1 MRVQRAFTSIAVA
14 LCAAAVMWLGPAAL
28 PADAPG
34 AAPAA
39 GAADCAPIEV
49 IFARGRLEPAGP
61 GAIGSAFVNALRSKV
76 GQGINL
82 YAVNYPA
89 NTEADVGAN
98 DMSQRIQYMAR
109 NCPNTKLVLGGYS
122 LGAAA
127 TDMVLALPIP
137 IVGFKSPLPSSV
149 NDKIAA
155 VALFGNGIQWVG
167 PISAFNPVFRDR
179 TIELCHAADPICN
192 PADPDTWQDN
202 WPDHLGAAYIKAG
215 MVNQAAD
222 FVAARL

>member
-14 LCAAAVMWLGPAAL
+14 LCAAAVALLGPAAL
-28 PADAPG
+28 PAGAPG
-34 AAPAA
+34 ATSTAR
-39 GAADCAPIEV
+39 AADCAPIEV
-49 IFARGRLEPAGP
+49 IFARGRLEAPGP
-61 GAIGSAFVNALRSKV
+61 GAIGNAFVNALRSKV
-76 GQGINL
+76 PQGISL

-89 NTEADVGAN
+89 NTEADVAAN
-98 DMSQRIQYMAR
+98 DMSQRIQYMAK

-122 LGAAA
+122 LGAAG

-137 IVGFKSPLPSSV
+137 IVGFKSPLPSSA

-167 PISAFNPVFRDR
+167 PITAFNPVFRDR
-179 TIELCHAADPICN
+179 TIELCHASDPICN
-192 PADPDTWQDN
+192 PADPNTWQDN
-202 WPDHLGAAYIKAG
+202 WPDHLAAAYINAG

-222 FVAARL
+222 FVAGKL

>member
-1 MRVQRAFTSIAVA
+1 MGRVRVPRWSAIIGAALFTFSTIVAPQQLRLTLDAEAVA
-14 LCAAAVMWLGPAAL
+14 CPHAELV
-28 PADAPG
+28 
-34 AAPAA
+34 
-39 GAADCAPIEV
+39 
-49 IFARGRLEPAGP
+49 FARGRMEAPGP
-61 GAIGSAFVNALRSKV
+61 GEIGATLYNLLRVNARKDIS
-76 GQGINL
+76 L

-89 NTEADVGAN
+89 NTEVDIGAN
-98 DMSQRIQYMAR
+98 DMSQRIQYMAK

-167 PISAFNPVFRDR
+167 PITAFNPVFRDR

-202 WPDHLGAAYIKAG
+202 WPDHLAAAYIKAG

-222 FVAARL
+222 FVAGKL